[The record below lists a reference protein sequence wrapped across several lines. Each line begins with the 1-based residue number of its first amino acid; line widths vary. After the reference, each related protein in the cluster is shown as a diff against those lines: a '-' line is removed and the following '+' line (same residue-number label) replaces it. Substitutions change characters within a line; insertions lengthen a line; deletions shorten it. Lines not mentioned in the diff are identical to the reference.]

1 MDEGGLVDV
10 LEVGGWSGDE
20 TFDLEGEGVAGW
32 REIDVAAAAAAARE
46 AAAGW
51 RHVGLTGK
59 EAAG

>member
-32 REIDVAAAAAAARE
+32 REIDVAAAAAARE

-51 RHVGLTGK
+51 RHVGLT
-59 EAAG
+59 